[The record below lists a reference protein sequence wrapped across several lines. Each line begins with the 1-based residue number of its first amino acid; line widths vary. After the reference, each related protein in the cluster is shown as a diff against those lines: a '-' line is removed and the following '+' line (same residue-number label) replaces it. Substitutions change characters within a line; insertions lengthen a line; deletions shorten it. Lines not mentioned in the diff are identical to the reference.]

1 MLGVRRQFLIEKIIG
16 VNSLT
21 STFCFKAYCQQTS
34 LMCSDRKASDG
45 NSFHERDR
53 PCLQLKLPSL
63 SLSLYLVYLL
73 DHALCSRENIQMFRR
88 TSFCSVISRILRMV
102 RQDVFVPI
110 VRKVAIVAPRLPVAW
125 SVPWQ
130 QGHAHLASPRKQI
143 SDGSEFCNAQTW
155 FAGFC
160 RYILVK
166 IACCYFKTFQNRKTV
181 QFWLT
186 IHELEMTQCPPQHPL

>member
-1 MLGVRRQFLIEKIIG
+1 MLGVRRQFLIEIIG

-34 LMCSDRKASDG
+34 L
-45 NSFHERDR
+45 
-53 PCLQLKLPSL
+53 
-63 SLSLYLVYLL
+63 
-73 DHALCSRENIQMFRR
+73 
-88 TSFCSVISRILRMV
+88 ILTEKH
-102 RQDVFVPI
+102 QI

-155 FAGFC
+155 FAGIF
-160 RYILVK
+160 
-166 IACCYFKTFQNRKTV
+166 
-181 QFWLT
+181 
-186 IHELEMTQCPPQHPL
+186 